1 MPLCQEGVNVKADNC
16 ESRAN
21 GFCEPLKVICMLT
34 AFGAKECRKQVFS
47 PFWLFP
53 ATGHCSIGVRSVFD
67 WCSIGVRLVFDPS
80 TIQPCANQCPINS
93 GTGADV
99 RRMKGSGDVD
109 SAVVK

>member
-1 MPLCQEGVNVKADNC
+1 MILPNVKADNC

-34 AFGAKECRKQVFS
+34 AFGAKECRKQVFFNFLVIS
-47 PFWLFP
+47 CYWSL
-53 ATGHCSIGVRSVFD
+53 FD
-67 WCSIGVRLVFDPS
+67 WCSIGVRSEYDS
-80 TIQPCANQCPINS
+80 TVRQSISDQCPINS